1 MRRSLAISRSIASA
15 EYRCPCGSRAFA
27 RAPVRGGRGTSVFE
41 VMGASAQNGQLSGSR
56 NCGCAANQALS
67 DGAALI
73 ERAFADCDDLKASVT
88 AVVVILVGEASG
100 LLPRK
105 GLGFIET
112 RLKVGAD
119 GRI

>member
-1 MRRSLAISRSIASA
+1 
-15 EYRCPCGSRAFA
+15 
-27 RAPVRGGRGTSVFE
+27 
-41 VMGASAQNGQLSGSR
+41 MGASAQNGQLSGSR
-56 NCGCAANQALS
+56 NCGWAANQALS

-119 GRI
+119 GRIAVDAADPFPFSDAVNLIGHGLASLSML